1 MPPRSHT
8 MPVGSFFS
16 TFEPRSPTFAY
27 LVVRYSAP
35 AVAGVHCP
43 PAMPHGSKLGAFP
56 GALHGLNRYTSSGVL
71 AFAFRLRVRCIGSTT
86 VAFIPLPQM
95 SLLKT
100 RLPFPVHALQ
110 PMVPAPVESVSI
122 NSSVRRAHHNRMR
135 TGSQEYAQPL
145 ENQKHCAP
153 SRQSQNWK

>member
-8 MPVGSFFS
+8 MPVLSFFS
-16 TFEPRSPTFAY
+16 TFAPRSPIFAY
-27 LVVRYSAP
+27 CVVRYPAP
-35 AVAGVHCP
+35 PAAGVHCP
-43 PAMPHGSKLGAFP
+43 PAMPHGSKLGALP

-71 AFAFRLRVRCIGSTT
+71 AFALRLRVRCIGSTT

-100 RLPFPVHALQ
+100 RLPLPVHALQ
-110 PMVPAPVESVSI
+110 PMVPAPVEGVSI
-122 NSSVRRAHHNRMR
+122 NSSVRRAHRTRTR
-135 TGSQEYAQPL
+135 TGIQEYAHPL

-153 SRQSQNWK
+153 SRTSQNW